1 MILDSSAIV
10 AVFLKEPSTGRILE
24 LIAAADRVAV
34 SAATLVEAG
43 IVLSHRKGRQMQHAL
58 ELFCKKLNIESVP
71 FTDEHRE
78 AALRAWWHFGKSR
91 APAALNLG
99 DCIAYATAKLAGE
112 QLLCTGDD
120 FPKTDLAVLQ
130 P

>member
-10 AVFLKEPSTGRILE
+10 AVFLKEPSADKILAMISEAERI
-24 LIAAADRVAV
+24 AV

-43 IVLSHRKGRQMQHAL
+43 IVLSYRKGRQMQHTL
-58 ELFCKKLNIESVP
+58 ELFCQKLDIESLP

-78 AALRAWWHFGKSR
+78 VALHAWWHFGKSR
-91 APAALNLG
+91 APAALNFG

-112 QLLCTGDD
+112 PLLCIGGD
-120 FPKTDLAVLQ
+120 FSKTDLAVVQ

>member
-10 AVFLKEPSTGRILE
+10 AVFLKEPSADRILE
-24 LIAAADRVAV
+24 LIVEAERVAV
-34 SAATLVEAG
+34 SAATLVEIG
-43 IVLSHRKGRQMQHAL
+43 IVLSNRKGKQMQHAL
-58 ELFCKKLNIESVP
+58 ELFCKKLEIESVP

-78 AALRAWWHFGKSR
+78 VAIHAWWHFGKSR
-91 APAALNLG
+91 GPAALNFG

-112 QLLCTGDD
+112 PLLCTGND
-120 FPKTDLAVLQ
+120 FPKTDLPIIQ